1 MKHLLTL
8 LLAFSSQLAFAN
20 GLPIF
25 SLQPTNQIVVPSNNA
40 TMVVAATGATAYQ
53 WRFDG
58 LDIQSA
64 TNSILEI
71 TNAQSTN
78 SGYYMALAQNNT
90 GWVPSQ
96 LAYLA
101 VVGSNGIVPL
111 SNIDDT
117 NYFDG
122 QAPEDSTLAQVVA
135 GPELDQMQLV
145 QNGDLYEAS
154 VTNGYFD
161 LADYV
166 YIGTNPRP
174 ILINYV
180 PVSTVSPGQTVYY
193 SVSIT
198 IQNTGFGAYT
208 QPSTVMRLVAGGD
221 NYPVPSSYGLKFPDW
236 PEWPEPTLYESPA
249 TNQLLVA
256 GGTLSFTNGYGAYD
270 DFGIPTVQWRK
281 DGNNIPGATN
291 FVYSGSYGQSVFT
304 MTNLQAS
311 DAGVYDTIIYGN
323 DWEVSPRIYI
333 SIQTSNG
340 PGVFQNPS
348 YNGTNFICTLL
359 GAQGRN
365 YQLQGSTNLVNWVNL
380 ETLAN
385 VTGTI
390 TFTNS
395 SNLGDMQ
402 FYRTMLLP

>member
-135 GPELDQMQLV
+135 GPELG
-145 QNGDLYEAS
+145 QNA
-154 VTNGYFD
+154 
-161 LADYV
+161 
-166 YIGTNPRP
+166 IG
-174 ILINYV
+174 
-180 PVSTVSPGQTVYY
+180 S
-193 SVSIT
+193 
-198 IQNTGFGAYT
+198 
-208 QPSTVMRLVAGGD
+208 
-221 NYPVPSSYGLKFPDW
+221 KW
-236 PEWPEPTLYESPA
+236 
-249 TNQLLVA
+249 
-256 GGTLSFTNGYGAYD
+256 
-270 DFGIPTVQWRK
+270 
-281 DGNNIPGATN
+281 
-291 FVYSGSYGQSVFT
+291 
-304 MTNLQAS
+304 
-311 DAGVYDTIIYGN
+311 
-323 DWEVSPRIYI
+323 
-333 SIQTSNG
+333 
-340 PGVFQNPS
+340 
-348 YNGTNFICTLL
+348 
-359 GAQGRN
+359 
-365 YQLQGSTNLVNWVNL
+365 
-380 ETLAN
+380 
-385 VTGTI
+385 
-390 TFTNS
+390 
-395 SNLGDMQ
+395 
-402 FYRTMLLP
+402 